1 MLQFLVIYKWDR
13 EKKSVF
19 EKVNKQKVKWTVHS
33 PNKQKFEEAASDA
46 LRSFDLWG
54 LYLNSYIL

>member
-33 PNKQKFEEAASDA
+33 PNKQKFKEVASDA

>member
-1 MLQFLVIYKWDR
+1 MFKWDKER
-13 EKKSVF
+13 IESLMKSVF
-19 EKVNKQKVKWTVHS
+19 EKVNRQKVKWTVHS
-33 PNKQKFEEAASDA
+33 PNKQKFKEVASDA